1 MKTIFVD
8 LDNTLAANETCQNV
22 EFTKGL
28 YLNKKPIQI
37 VIDAI
42 CNLYK
47 NDNIIIMSRYVGGE
61 DGKQEKIEC
70 IKKYLP
76 DKIKQNSPF
85 LIKAEES
92 KTKCDYIIG
101 YAFLNRLSPSDC
113 IIANAPSIAQ
123 VCDDGIP
130 VSSSGIY
137 LGSLF
142 APLLK

>member
-1 MKTIFVD
+1 MYFKNSIKIRRGVFMKTIFVD

-61 DGKQEKIEC
+61 NGKQEKIEW

-101 YAFLNRLSPSDC
+101 YTYLNR
-113 IIANAPSIAQ
+113 
-123 VCDDGIP
+123 
-130 VSSSGIY
+130 
-137 LGSLF
+137 
-142 APLLK
+142 